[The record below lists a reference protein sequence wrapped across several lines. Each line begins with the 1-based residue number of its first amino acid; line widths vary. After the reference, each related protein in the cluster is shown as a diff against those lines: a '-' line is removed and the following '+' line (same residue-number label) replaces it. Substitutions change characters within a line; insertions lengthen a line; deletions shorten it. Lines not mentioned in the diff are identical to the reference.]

1 MEQSLNEIQTVI
13 NQLLNVKSLVRRKK
27 KTQEAKKRELFIS
40 IINSIEAI
48 INRQNLMYA
57 ELNLD
62 LANYDEAFL
71 DTIDA
76 LIILHF
82 GKEGAEVI
90 AYFLWD
96 RVAPDGSIEPL
107 LDEQNN
113 PVYLETAN
121 DLWNLLIRINP
132 AYGDAK

>member
-1 MEQSLNEIQTVI
+1 MEQSLNEIQIAI
-13 NQLLNVKSLVRRKK
+13 NQILNVKSLIRRKK
-27 KTQEAKKRELFIS
+27 KTKEAKKRELFIS

-62 LANYDEAFL
+62 LAKYDESFL

-82 GKEGAEVI
+82 GKEGAELI
-90 AYFLWD
+90 AYYLWD
-96 RVAPDGSIEPL
+96 RVAPDGSISPL
-107 LDEQNN
+107 IDADNRE
-113 PVYLETAN
+113 VYLETAT
-121 DLWNLLIRINP
+121 DLWNLLISINP
-132 AYGDAK
+132 AYGD

>member
-1 MEQSLNEIQTVI
+1 MEQALTEIQIAI
-13 NQLLNVKSLVRRKK
+13 NQILNVKSLIRRKK
-27 KTQEAKKRELFIS
+27 KTQTEKKRELFIS
-40 IINSIEAI
+40 IINSIESI

-62 LANYDEAFL
+62 LANYDESFL

-90 AYFLWD
+90 GFYLWD
-96 RVAPDGSIEPL
+96 RVGPDGSVEPL
-107 LDEQNN
+107 LDEEDK
-113 PVYLETAN
+113 PFYLQTAN
-121 DLWNLLIRINP
+121 DLWNLLIRMNP
-132 AYGDAK
+132 AYGE

>member
-27 KTQEAKKRELFIS
+27 KTQEAKKKELFIS

-96 RVAPDGSIEPL
+96 RVSPDGSIEPL

-132 AYGDAK
+132 AYGDSK

>member
-13 NQLLNVKSLVRRKK
+13 NQLLNVKSLIRRKK
-27 KTQEAKKRELFIS
+27 KTQEVKKRELFIS
-40 IINSIEAI
+40 IINSIESI

-57 ELNLD
+57 DLSLD
-62 LANYDEAFL
+62 FASYDEAFL

-90 AYFLWD
+90 GFYLWD
-96 RVAPDGSIEPL
+96 RLSPDGRIEPL
-107 LDEQNN
+107 LDDEDK
-113 PVYLETAN
+113 PIYLETAH
-121 DLWNLLIRINP
+121 DLWNLLLRINP
-132 AYGDAK
+132 AYGESK

>member
-1 MEQSLNEIQTVI
+1 MERSLNEIQTAI
-13 NQLLNVKSLVRRKK
+13 NQVLNVKSLIRRKK

-76 LIILHF
+76 LIVLHF

-90 AYFLWD
+90 AYYLWD
-96 RVAPDGSIEPL
+96 RVAPDGSITSLTDAEGKEVIL
-107 LDEQNN
+107 Q
-113 PVYLETAN
+113 TAS
-121 DLWNLLIRINP
+121 DLWDLLITINP
-132 AYGDAK
+132 AYGD

>member
-1 MEQSLNEIQTVI
+1 MEQSLNEIQTAI
-13 NQLLNVKSLVRRKK
+13 NQVLGIKSLIRRKK
-27 KTQEAKKRELFIS
+27 KTQETKKRELFIS

-76 LIILHF
+76 LIVLHF
-82 GKEGAEVI
+82 GKDGAELI
-90 AYFLWD
+90 AYYLWD
-96 RVAPDGSIEPL
+96 RVAPDGTISPL
-107 LDEQNN
+107 VDDQGKE
-113 PVYLETAN
+113 VYLETAN
-121 DLWNLLIRINP
+121 DLWNLLISINP

>member
-1 MEQSLNEIQTVI
+1 MEQSLNEIQIAI
-13 NQLLNVKSLVRRKK
+13 NQVLGVKSLVRRKK
-27 KTQEAKKRELFIS
+27 KTQETKKRELFIS

-76 LIILHF
+76 LIVLHF
-82 GKEGAEVI
+82 GKEGAELI
-90 AYFLWD
+90 AYYLWD
-96 RVAPDGSIEPL
+96 RVAPDGSISPL
-107 LDEQNN
+107 LDSDNKE
-113 PVYLETAN
+113 VYLETAL
-121 DLWNLLIRINP
+121 DLWNLLIAINP
-132 AYGDAK
+132 AYGEPK

>member
-13 NQLLNVKSLVRRKK
+13 NQLLNVKSLIRRKK
-27 KTQEAKKRELFIS
+27 KTQEVKKRELFVS
-40 IINSIEAI
+40 IINSIESI

-57 ELNLD
+57 DLSLD
-62 LANYDEAFL
+62 FASYDEAFL

-90 AYFLWD
+90 GFYLWD
-96 RVAPDGSIEPL
+96 RLSPDGVIEPL
-107 LDEQNN
+107 LDDEDK
-113 PVYLETAN
+113 PIYLETAH
-121 DLWNLLIRINP
+121 DLWNLLLRINP
-132 AYGDAK
+132 AYGDSK

>member
-13 NQLLNVKSLVRRKK
+13 NQLLNVKSLIRRKK
-27 KTQEAKKRELFIS
+27 KTQEVKKRELFIS
-40 IINSIEAI
+40 IINSIESI

-57 ELNLD
+57 DLSLD
-62 LANYDEAFL
+62 FASYDEAFL

-90 AYFLWD
+90 GFYLWD
-96 RVAPDGSIEPL
+96 RLSPDGKIEPL
-107 LDEQNN
+107 LDDEDR
-113 PVYLETAN
+113 PIYLETAH
-121 DLWNLLIRINP
+121 DLWNLLLRINP
-132 AYGDAK
+132 AYGDSK

>member
-27 KTQEAKKRELFIS
+27 KTQEAKKKELFVS

-113 PVYLETAN
+113 PVYLETAT

-132 AYGDAK
+132 AYGDSK

>member
-1 MEQSLNEIQTVI
+1 MEQSLNEIQIAI
-13 NQLLNVKSLVRRKK
+13 NQVLGIKSLIRRKK
-27 KTQEAKKRELFIS
+27 KTQETKKKELFIS

-62 LANYDEAFL
+62 LTKYDEAFL

-76 LIILHF
+76 LIVLHF
-82 GKEGAEVI
+82 GKEGAELI
-90 AYFLWD
+90 AYYLWD
-96 RVAPDGSIEPL
+96 RVAPDGSISPL
-107 LDEQNN
+107 IDEQGKE
-113 PVYLETAN
+113 VYLETAN
-121 DLWNLLIRINP
+121 DLWNLLISINP

>member
-1 MEQSLNEIQTVI
+1 MEQSLNEIQTAI

-27 KTQEAKKRELFIS
+27 KTQEAKKKELFIS

-76 LIILHF
+76 LIVLHF
-82 GKEGAEVI
+82 GKEGAELI
-90 AYFLWD
+90 AYYLWD
-96 RVAPDGSIEPL
+96 RVAPDGSINSLMDTDNKEI
-107 LDEQNN
+107 
-113 PVYLETAN
+113 YLETAN
-121 DLWNLLIRINP
+121 DLWNLLISINP
-132 AYGDAK
+132 AYGEAK

>member
-1 MEQSLNEIQTVI
+1 MEQSLNEIQTAI
-13 NQLLNVKSLVRRKK
+13 NQVLGVKSLIRRKK
-27 KTQEAKKRELFIS
+27 KTQEAKKKELFVS

-76 LIILHF
+76 LIVLHF
-82 GKEGAEVI
+82 GKEGAEII
-90 AYFLWD
+90 AYYLWD

-107 LDEQNN
+107 LDENGKAI
-113 PVYLETAN
+113 YLETAQ
-121 DLWNLLIRINP
+121 DLWNLLIQINP
-132 AYGDAK
+132 AYGDSK

>member
-96 RVAPDGSIEPL
+96 RVAPDGTIEPL

-132 AYGDAK
+132 AYGDSK